1 MMRSPLPQIGDV
13 AHRAGV
19 AVSTVSKVLNWPA
32 KVSPATRARVQ
43 QAINELGYVRNDS
56 AREHPE
62 RSATNSRRELVQA
75 AAPGGGCGPSDD

>member
-32 KVSPATRARVQ
+32 TVSPATRARVQ

-56 AREHPE
+56 ARQLAGG
-62 RSATNSRRELVQA
+62 SSLVTRA
-75 AAPGGGCGPSDD
+75 SSIPNDRPPTAGES